1 MEYGF
6 NYTYKKLIIPFSRK
20 NILFLDGLDIKLG
33 VISFIIILIFFIV
46 YITKLFIKSCGRK
59 KRKFKAD

>member
-6 NYTYKKLIIPFSRK
+6 NYTYKKLIVPFSRK

-33 VISFIIILIFFIV
+33 FIISILILIIFIV
-46 YITKLFIKSCGRK
+46 YITKIFIKTCGRK
-59 KRKFKAD
+59 KRKLKTE